1 MLNVFFSF
9 GRYLTLDFRTDQDF
23 RTVPEGMTKTPFNP
37 QPAPMA
43 EYVQP
48 YAEAL
53 QERLVPFP
61 AEFKEFPSAA
71 PAAGGSESGESEGS
85 ADGNSDDDWMSP
97 WDSGDMIGATGVR
110 DGYKLP
116 SMHGFRMI
124 SLSDPA

>member
-1 MLNVFFSF
+1 MPKLFKS
-9 GRYLTLDFRTDQDF
+9 
-23 RTVPEGMTKTPFNP
+23 
-37 QPAPMA
+37 AWW
-43 EYVQP
+43 
-48 YAEAL
+48 
-53 QERLVPFP
+53 PFP
-61 AEFKEFPSAA
+61 TEFREFASAA
-71 PAAGGSESGESEGS
+71 PAAGGSDSGESEGS